1 MNVKRTSAIL
11 KYLSTQETQA
21 HIAAL
26 GMEAPALDAFA
37 YLDNAD
43 AVVYDWHTHPH
54 HQLLYAYAGTLRLEA
69 HNHLYLL
76 PPQRAVW
83 IPAGVMHRTT
93 LNKVRSGSVFL
104 LPALVPTS
112 INRVR
117 VIAAAPIVREMLL
130 FAMRWSQHRPP
141 EDALANAYFHALGL
155 LCAEWITQ
163 EMPFHLPV
171 AQTPSLLAAIELTL
185 RHLDSVD
192 LGQVA
197 RVANYSPR
205 HFSRLFKQET
215 GLDWRQFRLHAR
227 LLRAMELL
235 IEPRMQITQV
245 AYAVGFNSLS
255 AFAKAFSLFV
265 GESPSAYRAHN
276 DLSVPSER

>member
-1 MNVKRTSAIL
+1 MKH
-11 KYLSTQETQA
+11 LSSQETQA

-26 GMEAPALDAFA
+26 GIEAPVLEAFT
-37 YLDNAD
+37 YLDSAD
-43 AVVYDWHTHPH
+43 DVVYDWHAHPH

-104 LPALVPTS
+104 LPALVPTT

-130 FAMRWSQHRPP
+130 FAMRWSQHRAPD
-141 EDALANAYFHALGL
+141 DALANAYFHALGL
-155 LCAEWITQ
+155 LCAEWLMQ

-171 AQTPSLLAAIELTL
+171 AQTPSLLAAIDFTLT
-185 RHLDSVD
+185 HLDSVD
-192 LGQVA
+192 LEQVA

-205 HFSRLFKQET
+205 HFSRRFKLET
-215 GLDWRQFRLHAR
+215 GLEWRQFRLHAR

-235 IEPRMQITQV
+235 IEPRVQITQV

-265 GESPSAYRAHN
+265 GESPSAYRVRNH
-276 DLSVPSER
+276 LSASLSLIP

>member
-1 MNVKRTSAIL
+1 M
-11 KYLSTQETQA
+11 KYLSTQETHA

-37 YLDNAD
+37 YLDHAD
-43 AVVYDWHTHPH
+43 AVVYDWHAHPH

-130 FAMRWSQHRPP
+130 FAMRWSQHRLP

-215 GLDWRQFRLHAR
+215 GLDWRQFRLQAR

-276 DLSVPSER
+276 ER